1 MYGADVVIPVM
12 HWGWE
17 YEPRASARQR
27 ALARWMIDAGADA
40 VIGGHPHVA
49 QDTEVYQGRPII
61 YSLGNFVFDGFR
73 APETTT
79 GWLVRLTVDR
89 QGAVRW
95 TAMDVR
101 LDRHGAPHPQAD
113 RPGWCWARGSAE
125 AVRCPVPIPPR

>member
-1 MYGADVVIPVM
+1 MVIPVM

-101 LDRHGAPHPQAD
+101 LDRQGTPHPQAD